1 MRAIIEILMIILKLF
16 IVFLL
21 ILLVIPYAEGEDDND
36 ECFQIIHS
44 AELELTINQINVA
57 CEEIALTGEAFIE
70 DFRDRGLLIKFIT
83 LGESVSIPIILNNIS
98 EDEV

>member
-1 MRAIIEILMIILKLF
+1 M
-16 IVFLL
+16 FLL
-21 ILLVIPYAEGEDDND
+21 ILLMIPYAEGNNDDD

-44 AELELTINQINVA
+44 AELELTINQINMA

-83 LGESVSIPIILNNIS
+83 LGESVSIPITLDTF
-98 EDEV
+98 EDDL